1 MKRRRRGGRP
11 RKAEAGVRATTR
23 AGRAP
28 RIDLGTAELRRLR
41 LLLNGRDDLDTT
53 PLSALYGRNL
63 IDLKSYAAGRRYAAL
78 NEVIRRAWGLQ
89 EGSVA
94 DLYRRMVAG
103 TVGDIGTVL
112 PGGGGI
118 VGSAEAARSELAL
131 LDARLWLPGEDGA
144 RYFAVRALV
153 VDGAWPP
160 WLKRRV
166 LREPQRTRDQRRLEV
181 LQDALE
187 RLAEPRRAQKV
198 LDMVDDLHAG

>member
-1 MKRRRRGGRP
+1 M
-11 RKAEAGVRATTR
+11 
-23 AGRAP
+23 
-28 RIDLGTAELRRLR
+28 R

-118 VGSAEAARSELAL
+118 VGSAEAARCELAL
-131 LDARLWLPGEDGA
+131 LNARLWLPGEDGA

-153 VDGAWPP
+153 VLFLGRGKTVAGCRLPARMAP
-160 WLKRRV
+160 WRHAV
-166 LREPQRTRDQRRLEV
+166 
-181 LQDALE
+181 
-187 RLAEPRRAQKV
+187 RRARR
-198 LDMVDDLHAG
+198 